1 MNVRSSIPSRPSNQ
15 GSVPPPALTPEI
27 LGALGALPR
36 RTACARRVR
45 AAGEVWLQAEGTAD
59 GWIRCR
65 AVEVG
70 AGSMLLLAGQSPTI
84 AQGTWARLASS
95 TTPAGGRAGRASGQE
110 AGVVADGTAGG
121 VAGGS
126 EGDFEQVRVF
136 PLALYRI
143 GEAVVIECETPVDP
157 LLMAR
162 LAAR

>member
-1 MNVRSSIPSRPSNQ
+1 MSVRSSVPASARPSNV
-15 GSVPPPALTPEI
+15 GSVPPPALTPEV
-27 LGALGALPR
+27 LGALAALPR
-36 RTACARRVR
+36 RTACARRVP
-45 AAGEVWLQAEGTAD
+45 AAGEVWLQAEGTPD

-70 AGSMLLLAGQSPTI
+70 TGSMLLLAGQSPTI

-95 TTPAGGRAGRASGQE
+95 TTSGVGGA
-110 AGVVADGTAGG
+110 AGVGAGMNGGDG
-121 VAGGS
+121 
-126 EGDFEQVRVF
+126 EQIRVF

-143 GEAVVIECETPVDP
+143 GDAVVIECETPVDP